1 MADSNVQSRSLSL
14 LHEASTLLDEAS
26 DLGTSMKPILE
37 ALSRHLDVDCATV
50 TVLNRRTSEILVHEA
65 IGLSA
70 DQRERG
76 RYRLGEGITGRVVQ
90 TGEPV
95 VVPSISTE
103 PDFPGPR
110 PFSEGSPETGRWPSS
125 AYRFGWVTRRS
136 GP

>member
-1 MADSNVQSRSLSL
+1 MLTNSVGQSRSLSL
-14 LHEASTLLDEAS
+14 LHEASTLLDDAS

-37 ALSRHLDVDCATV
+37 ALSRHLGVDCATV

-70 DQRERG
+70 DERERG

-103 PDFPGPR
+103 PHFLGRARSLKDR
-110 PFSEGSPETGRWPSS
+110 PNEGDGFRLRTG
-125 AYRFGWVTRRS
+125 
-136 GP
+136 